1 MHKLVRIR
9 AVDGNKTLILC
20 HCSLTYIPI
29 RSLSFMYRQADLS
42 LQAGIAQNNSNVW
55 GINSAAL
62 ETSINQADTLAF
74 SFCLYISVFWPDWS
88 QDLYF
93 TTRLYI
99 KKGLGDFFLFFWFHL
114 FQKIRILF
122 PFQYR
127 IYSFIPFWKPRN
139 DTPPPPIEWNCS
151 ICHYC
156 QLVIVDIKA
165 KVIRPLGVL
174 S

>member
-1 MHKLVRIR
+1 
-9 AVDGNKTLILC
+9 
-20 HCSLTYIPI
+20 
-29 RSLSFMYRQADLS
+29 MYRQADLS

-99 KKGLGDFFLFFWFHL
+99 KKGLGEFFYSFDFNFSKKFASFSHSN
-114 FQKIRILF
+114 IV
-122 PFQYR
+122 
-127 IYSFIPFWKPRN
+127 YSFIPFWKPRN
-139 DTPPPPIEWNCS
+139 DTPS
-151 ICHYC
+151 
-156 QLVIVDIKA
+156 
-165 KVIRPLGVL
+165 PLQ
-174 S
+174 

>member
-20 HCSLTYIPI
+20 PCSFTYIPI

-88 QDLYF
+88 QYLYF

-99 KKGLGDFFLFFWFHL
+99 KKGLGEFFYSFDFIFSKKFASFS
-114 FQKIRILF
+114 QSNIVYIVLF
-122 PFQYR
+122 PFENR
-127 IYSFIPFWKPRN
+127 EM
-139 DTPPPPIEWNCS
+139 TPPPPSNRVELF
-151 ICHYC
+151 YM
-156 QLVIVDIKA
+156 
-165 KVIRPLGVL
+165 PLLPIGDRGYKG
-174 S
+174 

>member
-20 HCSLTYIPI
+20 HCSFTYIPI

-74 SFCLYISVFWPDWS
+74 SFCLYIFVFWPDWS

-99 KKGLGDFFLFFWFHL
+99 KKGLGEFFYSFDFIFSK
-114 FQKIRILF
+114 KIRILF
-122 PFQYR
+122 PFQSY
-127 IYSFIPFWKPRN
+127 IVLFPFENREMTP
-139 DTPPPPIEWNCS
+139 PPPPIEWNCS

-165 KVIRPLGVL
+165 KVIRPLGYL

>member
-99 KKGLGDFFLFFWFHL
+99 KKGLGEFFYSFDFNFSK
-114 FQKIRILF
+114 KIRILF
-122 PFQYR
+122 PFQSY
-127 IYSFIPFWKPRN
+127 IVLFPFENREM
-139 DTPPPPIEWNCS
+139 TPPPPSNRVELF
-151 ICHYC
+151 YM
-156 QLVIVDIKA
+156 
-165 KVIRPLGVL
+165 PLLPIGDRGYKG
-174 S
+174 